1 MIRLRGKII
10 SSTSS
15 KHKRQKKSLM
25 KKTFFRLKSIKVLI
39 ISILSESL
47 SLTLLAL
54 PSAYSTVV
62 SRNPLLDLTEI
73 GLAGAEDSPHPGK
86 GEEPMGRPR
95 RDQSIHEVSS
105 WGKRDQVLRMLK
117 IMCTLCANIAK
128 VTCGSC
134 TLERLESLKHS
145 EPQ

>member
-1 MIRLRGKII
+1 MCVRL
-10 SSTSS
+10 SE
-15 KHKRQKKSLM
+15 SLDQR
-25 KKTFFRLKSIKVLI
+25 TCA
-39 ISILSESL
+39 SESL

-105 WGKRDQVLRMLK
+105 WGKERSSFGNVKNYVHPLREHCKGNLWFMHLRE
-117 IMCTLCANIAK
+117 T
-128 VTCGSC
+128 
-134 TLERLESLKHS
+134 
-145 EPQ
+145 